1 MVGDGEAAIPTDR
14 AQADSFLERR
24 KEELLAMFKRHQGAS
39 AVAAERKQWFV
50 YAKSI
55 VLLGLGMAFWG
66 VLFRSMRMLH
76 GSTAAGLIGLLL
88 TANGYWLFMHF

>member
-1 MVGDGEAAIPTDR
+1 MPSDR
-14 AQADSFLERR
+14 EQADRFLEQR
-24 KEELLAMFKRHQGAS
+24 KQELQVSFERQHWAS
-39 AVAAERKQWFV
+39 VVASQRQQWFV

-76 GSTAAGLIGLLL
+76 ASTAAGLIGLRIPRWRSNM
-88 TANGYWLFMHF
+88 ASACF